1 MVVGVGYVWLVRGVA
16 GPETTR
22 GELTICMLNVT
33 YMIAMV
39 ATTVDGVI
47 SEEGVRW
54 GEGKGVGGREVRSK
68 PGNIICGSPRGQL

>member
-39 ATTVDGVI
+39 ATTVDDVI
-47 SEEGVRW
+47 SEGGVRW
-54 GEGKGVGGREVRSK
+54 EEGWVGGRQNGVTPISMFWT
-68 PGNIICGSPRGQL
+68 

>member
-1 MVVGVGYVWLVRGVA
+1 MRGVA

-54 GEGKGVGGREVRSK
+54 GGGKGGRGE
-68 PGNIICGSPRGQL
+68 RGALETRKHNLRQPKRPIVV